1 MHSHL
6 ISISGRMGAGKDLVG
21 KIIRRLDMIN
31 LIEKGNIP
39 VQSVPSALSLSKG
52 DVFISSHWKVRK
64 FAAPLKQVASILTGV
79 PVEKFEDQDFKK
91 SFLSEEWNV
100 NNKRITVR
108 SFLQKLGT
116 EAIRDNIHPEAWI
129 NALFNSIEPEE
140 KTIITDTRF
149 TNELDAINKHGGI
162 TINVLRNT
170 ISSNDEHSSESAL
183 DNADFDYTILNFFN
197 VRKLEMDI
205 KNILLQEGIL

>member
-31 LIEKGNIP
+31 LIEKGKVSAQSLPTLEELLIDNI
-39 VQSVPSALSLSKG
+39 
-52 DVFISSHWKVRK
+52 FISSHWKVRK
-64 FAAPLKQVASILTGV
+64 FAAPLKQVASILTGI
-79 PVEKFEDQDFKK
+79 PVEKFEDQEYKK
-91 SFLSEEWNV
+91 LFLSEEWNV
-100 NNKRITVR
+100 NGNLTSIR

-116 EAIRDNIHPEAWI
+116 EAVRDNLHQNTWV

-149 TNELDAINKHGGI
+149 PNELEAVNKHGGI
-162 TINVLRNT
+162 TIKVVRQLVYG
-170 ISSNDEHSSESAL
+170 DEHSSESAL
-183 DNADFDYTILNFFN
+183 DNAEFDYTIQNLFD
-197 VRKLEMDI
+197 VKKLEAEV

>member
-31 LIEKGNIP
+31 LIEKGKLSP
-39 VQSVPSALSLSKG
+39 QSLPSLESLLKDG
-52 DVFISSHWKVRK
+52 VFISSHWKVRK
-64 FAAPLKQVASILTGV
+64 FAAPLKQVASILTGI
-79 PVEKFEDQDFKK
+79 PVDKFEDQEYKK
-91 SFLSEEWNV
+91 LFLSEEWNV
-100 NNKRITVR
+100 NGRPTSIR

-116 EAIRDNIHPEAWI
+116 EAVRDNLHQNTWV

-149 TNELDAINKHGGI
+149 PNELEAVNKHGGI
-162 TINVLRNT
+162 TIKVVRELVYG
-170 ISSNDEHSSESAL
+170 DEHSSESAL
-183 DNADFDYTILNFFN
+183 DNAEFDYTIQNLFD
-197 VRKLEMDI
+197 VKKLEAEV